1 MPALLSGPI
10 CIRFCPGAPKRQKDE
25 AHALQQLARRIRT
38 FPEGKYAPSPPP
50 NVLGK
55 LTDALIVTASD
66 IVISVAQEEPALSG
80 NSMFRL
86 LAWTVADAR
95 GAQTAIEKPLAL
107 TVGKRLQV
115 QATRVRNDAAPYCKP
130 IMERASREREKLRDG
145 PMTSGDGEAALEAAL
160 AAIRAKELSELQ
172 QAKEKEI
179 YTGFDELESLL
190 TEEQRWDG
198 ASIEQRVAWSLVDAR
213 AAELAADVPAPAVP
227 ASSTGPPADFDP
239 EVAMKAHFAECG
251 IYFPWVLS
259 QDVEPEDTSIP
270 LDLLTQ
276 LGDEASQ
283 ALSDISSQVGFVG
296 EQWWWSALPAFA
308 RKLVED
314 RNSHAAELQDMRDE
328 VHRQRA
334 LAREFAQLSDEAE
347 EAAEELRIQ
356 LREARAREAALWEV
370 IERGRQS

>member
-1 MPALLSGPI
+1 MRQLSRRQWRRAGP
-10 CIRFCPGAPKRQKDE
+10 
-25 AHALQQLARRIRT
+25 
-38 FPEGKYAPSPPP
+38 
-50 NVLGK
+50 
-55 LTDALIVTASD
+55 
-66 IVISVAQEEPALSG
+66 
-80 NSMFRL
+80 
-86 LAWTVADAR
+86 
-95 GAQTAIEKPLAL
+95 
-107 TVGKRLQV
+107 
-115 QATRVRNDAAPYCKP
+115 
-130 IMERASREREKLRDG
+130 
-145 PMTSGDGEAALEAAL
+145 
-160 AAIRAKELSELQ
+160 ELSELQ
-172 QAKEKEI
+172 RVKEDEV
-179 YTGFDELESLL
+179 YTGFLELESLL
-190 TEEQRWDG
+190 PEEQRWDEASPAELVAALEG
-198 ASIEQRVAWSLVDAR
+198 ADEPSPALEAGSAGCPTDFDPR
-213 AAELAADVPAPAVP
+213 AAAQKYFAPD
-227 ASSTGPPADFDP
+227 DFDP

-251 IYFPWVLS
+251 IIFPWVLS
-259 QDVEPEDTSIP
+259 HVAGRGAGGCTSIP
-270 LDLLTQ
+270 LDLLKQ